1 VSVATRVDP
10 AAREGRGAAG
20 AMLTVCALD
29 AGYGGSQI
37 LWGVDLSVSSGQVV
51 CLMGR
56 NGVGKTTLLKTIM
69 GLLPAR
75 GGRVTLDGAD
85 VTRWS
90 PDRRARAGIGY
101 VPQGR
106 EIFPHLTVEE
116 NLRMSL
122 LGCGRA
128 RGLDEA
134 LALFP
139 TLERLLVRKGGV
151 LSGGEQQMLAIGR
164 ALLTKPK
171 LLMLDEP
178 TEGIQPSIVL
188 EIEDAIRRIKTDLG
202 LAVLLVE
209 QYLDFAERLADA
221 YVIMAKG
228 AVVAGGPTAQLRL
241 ETVRHHLAV

>member
-1 VSVATRVDP
+1 MLSISGLDVA
-10 AAREGRGAAG
+10 
-20 AMLTVCALD
+20 
-29 AGYGGSQI
+29 YGESQV
-37 LWGVDLSVSSGQVV
+37 LWGVDLEVGAGELV

-56 NGVGKTTLLKTIM
+56 NGVGKTTLLKTAI

-75 GGRVTLDGAD
+75 HGKVSFDGAEI
-85 VTRWS
+85 TGWS

-116 NLRMSL
+116 NLRMAL

-128 RGLDEA
+128 DGIDDA
-134 LALFP
+134 LELFP
-139 TLERLLVRKGGV
+139 ALKKLLGRKGGV
-151 LSGGEQQMLAIGR
+151 LSGGEQQQLAIGR
-164 ALLTKPK
+164 ALLTRPK
-171 LLMLDEP
+171 VLMLDEP

-188 EIEDAIRRIKTDLG
+188 EIEDAIRRIATELG

-228 AVVAGGPTAQLRL
+228 AVVAAGVTRDLHADQVKQHL
-241 ETVRHHLAV
+241 TV

>member
-1 VSVATRVDP
+1 MLSVER
-10 AAREGRGAAG
+10 
-20 AMLTVCALD
+20 LD

-37 LWGVDLSVSSGQVV
+37 LWSVDLTVPTGQVV

-75 GGRVTLDGAD
+75 GGRIVLDGID

-90 PDRRARAGIGY
+90 PDRRARAGVGY

-128 RGLDEA
+128 RDLEDA

-139 TLERLLVRKGGV
+139 ALQRLLGRKGGV

-164 ALLTKPK
+164 ALLTRPK

-178 TEGIQPSIVL
+178 TEGIQPSIVE
-188 EIEDAIRRIKTDLG
+188 EIEEAIRRIRTEMG

-228 AVVAGGPTAQLRL
+228 AVVAGGPIAQLHR

>member
-1 VSVATRVDP
+1 
-10 AAREGRGAAG
+10 
-20 AMLTVCALD
+20 MLTVERVDVA
-29 AGYGGSQI
+29 YGESQV
-37 LWGVDLSVSSGQVV
+37 LWSVDLSVPATSVV

-56 NGVGKTTLLKTIM
+56 NGVGKTTLLRALM

-75 GGRVTLDGAD
+75 SGRVTFDGAD
-85 VTRWS
+85 ISGWS
-90 PDRRARAGIGY
+90 TDRRARAGIGY

-106 EIFPHLTVEE
+106 EIFPHLTVAE

-128 RGLDEA
+128 SALDDA
-134 LALFP
+134 LDLFP
-139 TLERLLVRKGGV
+139 QLRELLSRKGGV

-164 ALLTKPK
+164 ALLTRPK
-171 LLMLDEP
+171 VLMLDEP
-178 TEGIQPSIVL
+178 TEGIQPSIIL
-188 EIEDAIRRIKTDLG
+188 EIEDALRRIRTELG

-228 AVVAGGPTAQLRL
+228 AVVAAGATRDLRP
-241 ETVRHHLAV
+241 ETVKRYLAV

>member
-1 VSVATRVDP
+1 
-10 AAREGRGAAG
+10 
-20 AMLTVCALD
+20 MLAVEALD

-37 LWGVDLSVSSGQVV
+37 LWSVDLTAPAGQVV

-75 GGRVTLDGAD
+75 GGRVLIDGTD

-90 PDRRARAGIGY
+90 PDRRARGGIGY

-128 RGLDEA
+128 RDLDEA

-139 TLERLLVRKGGV
+139 ALRRLLGRKGGV

-164 ALLTKPK
+164 ALLTRPR

-188 EIEDAIRRIKTDLG
+188 EIEDAIRRIRTELG

-228 AVVAGGPTAQLRL
+228 TIVAGGPTAQLRL
-241 ETVRHHLAV
+241 ETVRQHLVV

>member
-1 VSVATRVDP
+1 
-10 AAREGRGAAG
+10 
-20 AMLTVCALD
+20 MLTVEALE

-37 LWGVDLSVSSGQVV
+37 LWSVGLSVSSGQVM

-56 NGVGKTTLLKTIM
+56 NGVGKTTLLKAIM

-75 GGRVTLDGAD
+75 GGRILLDGVD

-90 PDRRARAGIGY
+90 PDRRARAGVGY

-116 NLRMSL
+116 NLRMAL

-128 RGLDEA
+128 RDLDEA

-139 TLERLLVRKGGV
+139 TLKRLLARKGGV

-164 ALLTKPK
+164 ALLTRPK

-188 EIEDAIRRIKTDLG
+188 EIEEAIRRIRTEMG

-228 AVVAGGPTAQLRL
+228 AVVASGPTAQLRL

>member
-1 VSVATRVDP
+1 
-10 AAREGRGAAG
+10 
-20 AMLTVCALD
+20 MLTVERLD
-29 AGYGGSQI
+29 VAYGGSQV
-37 LWGVDLSVSSGQVV
+37 LWGVDLSVAQGEVL

-56 NGVGKTTLLKTIM
+56 NGVGKTTLLKTVM

-75 GGRVTLDGAD
+75 GGRVTFDGSD
-85 VTRWS
+85 ITRWS
-90 PDRRARAGIGY
+90 TDRRARAGIGY

-116 NLRMSL
+116 NLRVAQ

-128 RGLDEA
+128 DRMDDVLE
-134 LALFP
+134 LFP
-139 TLERLLVRKGGV
+139 ALRRFLGRKGGV

-164 ALLTKPK
+164 ALLTRPK
-171 LLMLDEP
+171 LLMLA
-178 TEGIQPSIVL
+178 
-188 EIEDAIRRIKTDLG
+188 IEEAIRRIKKEMG

-228 AVVAGGPTAQLRL
+228 TVVAAGATRDLHADQVKQHL
-241 ETVRHHLAV
+241 TV

>member
-1 VSVATRVDP
+1 MLSV
-10 AAREGRGAAG
+10 EG
-20 AMLTVCALD
+20 LD
-29 AGYGGSQI
+29 VAYGGSQV
-37 LWGVDLSVSSGQVV
+37 LWSVDLEVPNGTVV

-56 NGVGKTTLLKTIM
+56 NGVGKTTLLRATM

-75 GGRVTLDGAD
+75 AGRVTFDGAD
-85 VTRWS
+85 ITRWS
-90 PDRRARAGIGY
+90 TDRRARAGIGY

-106 EIFPHLTVEE
+106 EVFPHLTVAE
-116 NLRMSL
+116 NLRMAG

-128 RGLDEA
+128 GGLDEA
-134 LALFP
+134 LELFP
-139 TLERLLVRKGGV
+139 KLRELLSRKGGV

-164 ALLTKPK
+164 ALLTKPR

-178 TEGIQPSIVL
+178 TEGIQPNIVM
-188 EIEDAIRRIKTDLG
+188 EIEDSIRRIATELG

-228 AVVAGGPTAQLRL
+228 AVVAAGVTSELRL
-241 ETVRHHLAV
+241 ETVKHHLSL

>member
-1 VSVATRVDP
+1 MLAVEQLDVA
-10 AAREGRGAAG
+10 
-20 AMLTVCALD
+20 
-29 AGYGGSQI
+29 YGESQV
-37 LWGVDLSVSSGQVV
+37 LWGVDVAVPAKRVV

-56 NGVGKTTLLKTIM
+56 NGVGKTTLLKAIM
-69 GLLPAR
+69 GLLPVQA
-75 GGRVTLDGAD
+75 GRVTLDGVD

-90 PDRRARAGIGY
+90 SDRRARAGIGY

-116 NLRMSL
+116 NLRMAL

-128 RGLDEA
+128 SGIDDALDLFPA
-134 LALFP
+134 LA
-139 TLERLLVRKGGV
+139 RLLGRKGGV
-151 LSGGEQQMLAIGR
+151 LSGGEQQQLAIGR
-164 ALLTKPK
+164 ALLTRPK
-171 LLMLDEP
+171 VLMLDEP

-188 EIEDAIRRIKTDLG
+188 EIETAIRRIATDLG

-228 AVVAGGPTAQLRL
+228 AVVAAGVTSELRL
-241 ETVRHHLAV
+241 ETVKHHLSL

>member
-1 VSVATRVDP
+1 MLSAEGLDVAD
-10 AAREGRGAAG
+10 
-20 AMLTVCALD
+20 
-29 AGYGGSQI
+29 GGSQV
-37 LWGVDLSVSSGQVV
+37 LWSVDLQVPNGSVV

-56 NGVGKTTLLKTIM
+56 NGVGKTTLLRAAM

-75 GGRVTLDGAD
+75 QGRVTFDGSD
-85 VTRWS
+85 VTHWS

-106 EIFPHLTVEE
+106 EIFPHLTVAE
-116 NLRMSL
+116 NLRMAG
-122 LGCGRA
+122 LGCGRSD
-128 RGLDEA
+128 GLDEA

-139 TLERLLVRKGGV
+139 KLGELLARKGGV

-178 TEGIQPSIVL
+178 TEGIQPSIIL
-188 EIEDAIRRIKTDLG
+188 EIEDAIRRIKTELG

-209 QYLDFAERLADA
+209 QYLDFAERLADS
-221 YVIMAKG
+221 YVILAKG
-228 AVVAGGPTAQLRL
+228 AVVARGDTRDLNVEA
-241 ETVRHHLAV
+241 VRHHLAV

>member
-1 VSVATRVDP
+1 MTGATRP
-10 AAREGRGAAG
+10 
-20 AMLTVCALD
+20 MLSVEALD

-37 LWGVDLSVSSGQVV
+37 LWNVDLTVPTGQVV

-75 GGRVTLDGAD
+75 GGRIVFDGVD

-90 PDRRARAGIGY
+90 PDRRARAGVGY

-128 RGLDEA
+128 RDLEEA

-139 TLERLLVRKGGV
+139 TLRRLLGRKGGV

-164 ALLTKPK
+164 ALLTRPK
-171 LLMLDEP
+171 LLMFDEP

-188 EIEDAIRRIKTDLG
+188 EIEEAIRWIRTEMG

-228 AVVAGGPTAQLRL
+228 AVVAEGPTAQLRL

>member
-1 VSVATRVDP
+1 MLAIEGLDVA
-10 AAREGRGAAG
+10 
-20 AMLTVCALD
+20 
-29 AGYGGSQI
+29 YGGSQV
-37 LWGVDLSVSSGQVV
+37 LWRVDLEVPKGAVV

-56 NGVGKTTLLKTIM
+56 NGVGKTTLLRAAM

-75 GGRVTLDGAD
+75 AGRVTFDGAD

-106 EIFPHLTVEE
+106 EIFPHLSVAE
-116 NLRMSL
+116 NLRMAH
-122 LGCGRA
+122 LGCGRGDA
-128 RGLDEA
+128 LDEA
-134 LALFP
+134 LDLFP
-139 TLERLLVRKGGV
+139 KLRDLLARKGGV

-164 ALLTKPK
+164 ALLTRPK

-178 TEGIQPSIVL
+178 TEGIQPSIIL
-188 EIEDAIRRIKTDLG
+188 EIEDAIRRIKTELG

-209 QYLDFAERLADA
+209 QYVDFAERLADS

-228 AVVAGGPTAQLRL
+228 AVVARGNTRELDVQA
-241 ETVRHHLAV
+241 VRHHLAV

>member
-1 VSVATRVDP
+1 
-10 AAREGRGAAG
+10 
-20 AMLTVCALD
+20 MLTVDRLD
-29 AGYGGSQI
+29 VAYGGSQVV
-37 LWGVDLSVSSGQVV
+37 WGVDLSVRFGEVV

-56 NGVGKTTLLKTIM
+56 NGVGKTTLLKTVM

-75 GGRVTLDGAD
+75 AGRITFDGAD
-85 VTRWS
+85 ITRWS

-106 EIFPHLTVEE
+106 EIFPHLSVEE
-116 NLRMSL
+116 NLRVAQ
-122 LGCGRA
+122 LGCGR
-128 RGLDEA
+128 GSHMDDVLD
-134 LALFP
+134 LFP
-139 TLERLLVRKGGV
+139 ALRRLLTRKGGV

-164 ALLTKPK
+164 ALLTRPK
-171 LLMLDEP
+171 LLILDEP
-178 TEGIQPSIVL
+178 TEGIQPSIIL

-228 AVVAGGPTAQLRL
+228 AVVAAGATRDLRP
-241 ETVRHHLAV
+241 EHVKQHLAV